1 MSDGT
6 RRLTRRRFVEIS
18 ATSAAFFC
26 SQKQQRMLGGEPLL
40 GGESTP
46 EGKSKV
52 KIWVD
57 EQKQTIA
64 FELSELPQQ
73 VFKIVIPELVSDSK
87 EPIVP
92 WEHPSPDW
100 KIEEKSAH
108 WSTEIQGKAR
118 MKSEVQFGQEK
129 ITTRVSLT
137 NLSKESWEN
146 TNAFTCFAFYAAPT
160 FDDPELT
167 RTYFP
172 VNDKWKSVSVLF
184 SEHNP
189 GDGPYTFFPVVG
201 GPQLSDLW
209 LGRKI
214 PQHHPQTVSR
224 GCACVVSK
232 DGKWIAGM
240 STRTPAYAF
249 HNRRERCVHADPLLG
264 TVAPGATIEG
274 TSEIHIFRGSLADF
288 MNRCRKET

>member
-1 MSDGT
+1 MK
-6 RRLTRRRFVEIS
+6 IS
-18 ATSAAFFC
+18 AASATFIC
-26 SQKQQRMLGGEPLL
+26 SQNHQALLRSEPLAE
-40 GGESTP
+40 GRSIPEKKSTA
-46 EGKSKV
+46 

-64 FELSELPQQ
+64 FELPELRQE

-100 KIEEKSAH
+100 RIEENSAH
-108 WSTEIQGKAR
+108 WSTEIPGKAR
-118 MKSEVQFGQEK
+118 MKSEVQFGQDR
-129 ITTRVSLT
+129 ILTRVSLT
-137 NLSKESWEN
+137 NLSKQSWEK

-172 VNDKWKSVSVLF
+172 VNDNWKSVSVLF

-214 PQHHPQTVSR
+214 PQHHPQIVSR

-232 DGKWIAGM
+232 DGNWIAGM

-249 HNRRERCVHADPLLG
+249 HNRKERCVHADPFLG
-264 TVAPGATIEG
+264 TVPPDATIEG

-288 MNRCRKET
+288 MDRCRQT